1 MLRDA
6 GFVDIQVDVKEESA
20 KYIAEWMP
28 GSGAEEFVASASIT
42 ARKQSAGAPAT
53 AARPQPKKSS
63 DAGACGPSS
72 KKSSGACGPSSSD
85 AGACGPSSS
94 GSKKG
99 G

>member
-42 ARKQSAGAPAT
+42 ARKKSAGAT
-53 AARPQPKKSS
+53 AARAQPKKSS

-72 KKSSGACGPSSSD
+72 KKSSGACGPSSS
-85 AGACGPSSS
+85 